1 MYTILFHIAGI
12 AILEISFYF
21 YYVGPMETKM
31 FENTVRQLMNEPIN
45 NINSQLV
52 TVSKLNQI
60 LYILYDIPL
69 TKQDNLILYDTQN
82 ITSSEMIQMRDHGMV
97 ERSIQNH
104 DLYIKSIKYWLIL
117 CAVSVITFIIQYKLR
132 KIRKIKKENGL
143 GTVVSNEG
151 MGIELEYVRSY
162 RKGSI
167 DESSSNSLMDNSSFI
182 PKMLCDAS
190 KIEILKKTIYYLLF
204 GVSILT
210 FQYLFFQNIVYYY
223 KPLSIEEVKYIMYES
238 VTAEIKT

>member
-1 MYTILFHIAGI
+1 MYTILFHLAGI

-21 YYVGPMETKM
+21 YFVGPMETKM
-31 FENTVRQLMNEPIN
+31 FENTVRQLVNEPIN
-45 NINSQLV
+45 NMDSQQLV

-69 TKQDNLILYDTQN
+69 TSNITKQDELVLFDTQN
-82 ITSSEMIQMRDHGMV
+82 RTLVEMNQMCEIGMV

-143 GTVVSNEG
+143 ATVVSNEG
-151 MGIELEYVRSY
+151 MGIEFEYVRSY
-162 RKGSI
+162 RKG
-167 DESSSNSLMDNSSFI
+167 
-182 PKMLCDAS
+182 
-190 KIEILKKTIYYLLF
+190 
-204 GVSILT
+204 
-210 FQYLFFQNIVYYY
+210 
-223 KPLSIEEVKYIMYES
+223 
-238 VTAEIKT
+238 

>member
-1 MYTILFHIAGI
+1 MYTILFHLAGI

-31 FENTVRQLMNEPIN
+31 FENTVRQLVNEPIN
-45 NINSQLV
+45 NMDSQQLV

-69 TKQDNLILYDTQN
+69 TSNITKQDELVLFDTQN
-82 ITSSEMIQMRDHGMV
+82 RTLVEMNQMCEIGMV

-117 CAVSVITFIIQYKLR
+117 CVVGIITFIIQYKLT
-132 KIRKIKKENGL
+132 KFRKIKKENGL
-143 GTVVSNEG
+143 STVTSYDSIEIGYVSP
-151 MGIELEYVRSY
+151 Y

-167 DESSSNSLMDNSSFI
+167 DETSYDEYIDTIPDNSNN
-182 PKMLCDAS
+182 KM
-190 KIEILKKTIYYLLF
+190 KYVKTALYYLLF

>member
-1 MYTILFHIAGI
+1 MVLF
-12 AILEISFYF
+12 
-21 YYVGPMETKM
+21 
-31 FENTVRQLMNEPIN
+31 
-45 NINSQLV
+45 
-52 TVSKLNQI
+52 
-60 LYILYDIPL
+60 
-69 TKQDNLILYDTQN
+69 DTQN
-82 ITSSEMIQMRDHGMV
+82 RTLVEMNQMCEIGMV

-117 CAVSVITFIIQYKLR
+117 CVVGIITFIIQYKLT
-132 KIRKIKKENGL
+132 KFRKIKKENGL
-143 GTVVSNEG
+143 STVTSYDS
-151 MGIELEYVRSY
+151 IEIGYVRPY

-167 DESSSNSLMDNSSFI
+167 DETSYDEYIDTIPDNSNN
-182 PKMLCDAS
+182 KM
-190 KIEILKKTIYYLLF
+190 KYVKTALYYLLF